1 MKRKLLSEA
10 TLHWLAPPFLFSLAY
25 GSRIVGRRL
34 SGATVGVNNLP
45 TIGRT
50 LLEHHGPLRDVVV
63 LLSFVVEDG
72 VLSESD
78 DRSMTFGED
87 SARIKGYDF
96 HRFRCNIST

>member
-1 MKRKLLSEA
+1 M
-10 TLHWLAPPFLFSLAY
+10 
-25 GSRIVGRRL
+25 
-34 SGATVGVNNLP
+34 NNLP

-78 DRSMTFGED
+78 DRSKTFGKNP
-87 SARIKGYDF
+87 ARIERDDF
-96 HRFRCNIST
+96 HRFC